1 MHFTLTVLGVAS
13 AKPDA
18 QRNSS
23 AQVLNVH
30 GRLFL
35 IDCGEGVSRS
45 MCRLGLS
52 PLKLDAVCLS
62 HLHGDH
68 VFGIFGLLSAMGMY
82 RRSRALH
89 IYAPAAFS
97 RMLEWYMGM
106 YDPGFDVVH
115 HTLAMTGPQELFH
128 TGLLR
133 VSAFPLRHGVEC
145 YGFRF
150 DGIPS
155 PAAPEEARIS
165 PVSYAYCSD
174 TEPFAELAQ
183 WVGGVHA
190 LYHEATYTQEYA
202 DKARLHHHSTAI
214 EAARCAK
221 AAGVGRLLIG
231 HYSSRVRDRSVY
243 EAEARSVFPQT
254 FAVDDGDVCEIR

>member
-1 MHFTLTVLGVAS
+1 MHFTLNVLGVAS

-18 QRNSS
+18 DRNSS

-45 MCRLGLS
+45 MCRMGLS

-62 HLHGDH
+62 HMHGDH

-82 RRSRALH
+82 RRSQPLH
-89 IYAPAAFS
+89 IYAPEAFS
-97 RMLEWYMGM
+97 GMLDWYMGM
-106 YDPGFDVVH
+106 YGCGFDVVH
-115 HTLAMTGPQELFH
+115 HALAMAAPQELLR
-128 TGLLR
+128 TGQLR
-133 VSAFPLRHGVEC
+133 MSAFPLRHGVEC

-150 DGIPS
+150 DEIPS
-155 PAAPEEARIS
+155 AKAPEEARLS
-165 PVSYAYCSD
+165 PASYAYCSD
-174 TEPFAELAQ
+174 TEPFAELTQ
-183 WVGGVHA
+183 WVHGVHT

-202 DKARLHHHSTAI
+202 DKARLHHHSTAM
-214 EAARCAK
+214 EAARCARD
-221 AAGVGRLLIG
+221 AGAGRLLIG
-231 HYSSRVRDRSVY
+231 HYSSRVRDKSVY

-254 FAVDDGDVCEIR
+254 FAAEDGDVFEIR